1 MRAGHAHPL
10 LTAGID
16 DDYAADGDD
25 EAVEFFGELAR
36 RSSRC
41 GSGRRATPSS
51 GARPGEVWVAITD
64 AGGGPG
70 GQGQDADVRNGGRG
84 GS

>member
-1 MRAGHAHPL
+1 MRARHAHLL

-16 DDYAADGDD
+16 DDDAADGDD

-41 GSGRRATPSS
+41 GSGRRVTP
-51 GARPGEVWVAITD
+51 RPVPGRVKIWVAITD
-64 AGGGPG
+64 AGGSPSWHA
-70 GQGQDADVRNGGRG
+70 QDADVRNGGRG